1 MYFCRCI
8 AYYCVKCFGAVP
20 IVMSEPGNCN
30 LPNSKPFS
38 AISRVFRPL
47 VLNAFARLRLNL
59 VVSIKTVDSV
69 IRSPL
74 PPHYTHPSGLVENRL
89 FRFWPCA
96 FERARQLCF
105 RDIAIFRHSTDPIPI
120 IENRTFSPA
129 TR

>member
-74 PPHYTHPSGLVENRL
+74 PPTTRTPRGLSRTAFLGFGRALLNEPGNCVFAISQFSDILRTR
-89 FRFWPCA
+89 FR
-96 FERARQLCF
+96 
-105 RDIAIFRHSTDPIPI
+105 
-120 IENRTFSPA
+120 
-129 TR
+129 